1 MTPPHVRGSDVRG
14 FDVRGVGFGSRAPLS
29 VALDWIGAH
38 VAVLPSEA
46 VPASDALGRVLTS
59 GLPGKPWP
67 PADRAG
73 ADGYA
78 VRAAETLGAS
88 DYSPL
93 PLPSAMPVASGEAMP
108 PGTDAIAAFA
118 SVVRQGPALQAL
130 TTVPRGAGVERCGV
144 EGDAPLLGLLRPES
158 LALLALLDI
167 AVIQAVRRPRV
178 ALMAAGPKSG
188 PDVLTPMLRALVARD
203 GGVAV
208 VLSGIEA
215 ASHAGADLLLLAGR
229 TGCGRDDDM
238 PHRFTAA
245 GGVLDLHGIAFR
257 PGDTAGLGRLGGV
270 PAVLLPGSPL
280 AALSV
285 YEMLAAPAIR
295 RLGGRPDAP
304 AHMARQAI
312 LERKVTSAIGCTDM
326 VRVRL
331 RDGRATPLGPAD
343 SGGLGRAVPADGWLI
358 VPEGGEGYPA
368 GAAVTVQ
375 CPA

>member
-1 MTPPHVRGSDVRG
+1 MLP
-14 FDVRGVGFGSRAPLS
+14 DVRGVGFGSRAPLS
-29 VALDWIGAH
+29 VALDWIKAH

-46 VPASDALGRVLTS
+46 VPVADALGRVLTS
-59 GLPGKPWP
+59 GPPGEPWP

-73 ADGYA
+73 TDGYA

-88 DYSPL
+88 DYNPL
-93 PLPSAMPVASGEAMP
+93 PLPSALPVASGQAMP
-108 PGTDAIAAFA
+108 PGRDAVAAFA
-118 SVVRQGPALQAL
+118 IVGRHGPASQAL
-130 TTVPRGAGVERCGV
+130 APVARGEGVERRGA
-144 EGDAPLLGLLRPES
+144 ESDAPLPGLLRPES
-158 LALLALLDI
+158 LALLALLDVP
-167 AVIQAVRRPRV
+167 VIQAVRRPRV

-188 PDVLTPMLRALVARD
+188 PDVLTPMLCALVARD

-208 VLSGIEA
+208 VQAGVEA

-229 TGCGRDDDM
+229 TGFGKDDDM
-238 PHRFTAA
+238 AHRFTAA

-257 PGDTAGLGRLGGV
+257 PGDTAGLGRLGEM
-270 PAVLLPGSPL
+270 PAMLLPGSPL

-285 YEMLAAPAIR
+285 YEVLAGPAVK
-295 RLGGRPDAP
+295 RLGGRTEDAP
-304 AHMARQAI
+304 AHLERQAV

-343 SGGLGRAVPADGWLI
+343 SGGLSRAVPADGWLI

-368 GAAVTVQ
+368 GAVVTVQ

>member
-1 MTPPHVRGSDVRG
+1 MPPDVRG
-14 FDVRGVGFGSRAPLS
+14 PDVRGVGFGSRAPLS
-29 VALDWIGAH
+29 VALVWIGTH
-38 VAVLPSEA
+38 VAVLPSEP
-46 VPASDALGRVLTS
+46 VPAPDALGRVLTS
-59 GLPGKPWP
+59 GLADKPWP

-88 DYSPL
+88 DYNPL
-93 PLPSAMPVASGEAMP
+93 PLLSASPVASGEAMP
-108 PGTDAIAAFA
+108 PGTDAVAAFA

-130 TTVPRGAGVERCGV
+130 APVTRGAGIERRGA
-144 EGDAPLLGLLRPES
+144 EGDVPPPGLLRPES

-167 AVIQAVRRPRV
+167 PVIQAVRRPRV
-178 ALMAAGPKSG
+178 ALVAAGPKSG

-203 GGVAV
+203 GGVALV
-208 VLSGIEA
+208 QASIEA

-229 TGCGRDDDM
+229 TGCGLDDDM

-285 YEMLAAPAIR
+285 YEVLAAPAIR
-295 RLGGRPDAP
+295 RLGGRANAP
-304 AHMARQAI
+304 AHLQQQAV

-331 RDGRATPLGPAD
+331 HDGRATPLGPAD
-343 SGGLGRAVPADGWLI
+343 SGGLGRTVLADAWLI

>member
-1 MTPPHVRGSDVRG
+1 MS
-14 FDVRGVGFGSRAPLS
+14 DVRGVGFGSRAPLS
-29 VALDWIGAH
+29 VALDWVEAH

-46 VPASDALGRVLTS
+46 VPVADALGRVLTS
-59 GLPGKPWP
+59 GPPGEPWP
-67 PADRAG
+67 LADRAG
-73 ADGYA
+73 TDGYA

-88 DYSPL
+88 DYNPL
-93 PLPSAMPVASGEAMP
+93 PLPSALPVASGQAMP
-108 PGTDAIAAFA
+108 PGRDAVAAFA
-118 SVVRQGPALQAL
+118 IVGRHGPAFQAL
-130 TTVPRGAGVERCGV
+130 APVARGEGIERRGV
-144 EGDAPLLGLLRPES
+144 EGDAPLPGLLRPES
-158 LALLALLDI
+158 LALLALLGVS
-167 AVIQAVRRPRV
+167 VIKAVRRPRV

-188 PDVLTPMLRALVARD
+188 PDVLTPMLSALVARD

-208 VLSGIEA
+208 VQASVEA

-229 TGCGRDDDM
+229 TGFGRDDDM
-238 PHRFTAA
+238 AHWFAAA

-285 YEMLAAPAIR
+285 YEVLAGPAVR
-295 RLGGRPDAP
+295 RLGGLADAP
-304 AHMARQAI
+304 AHLERRAV

-331 RDGRATPLGPAD
+331 RDGRATPLGAAD

-368 GAAVTVQ
+368 GALVTVQ

>member
-1 MTPPHVRGSDVRG
+1 M
-14 FDVRGVGFGSRAPLS
+14 
-29 VALDWIGAH
+29 
-38 VAVLPSEA
+38 
-46 VPASDALGRVLTS
+46 
-59 GLPGKPWP
+59 
-67 PADRAG
+67 
-73 ADGYA
+73 DGYA

-88 DYSPL
+88 DYNPL
-93 PLPSAMPVASGEAMP
+93 HLPSALPVANGQAMP
-108 PGTDAIAAFA
+108 PGRDAVAAFA
-118 SVVRQGPALQAL
+118 IVGRHGPASQAL
-130 TTVPRGAGVERCGV
+130 APVARGEGIERRGA
-144 EGDAPLLGLLRPES
+144 EGDMPPPGLLRPES
-158 LALLALLDI
+158 LALLALLGVP
-167 AVIQAVRRPRV
+167 VIQAVRRPRV

-208 VLSGIEA
+208 VQAGVEA

-229 TGCGRDDDM
+229 TGFGRDDDM
-238 PHRFTAA
+238 PQRFMAA

-257 PGDTAGLGRLGGV
+257 PGDTAGLGRLGGM

-285 YEMLAAPAIR
+285 YEVLAGPAVR
-295 RLGGRPDAP
+295 RLGGRADAP
-304 AHMARQAI
+304 AHLERQAV
-312 LERKVTSAIGCTDM
+312 LERKITSAIGCTDM

-331 RDGRATPLGPAD
+331 CDGRATPLGSAG

-368 GAAVTVQ
+368 GAVVTVQ